1 MYDLTSMHGE
11 PAMLQ
16 FFRKLSQNADLKN
29 NEVYFAFG
37 SFGGII
43 TKLEKKSLIA
53 KKSRVTQQQLSKIE
67 NGYNCNLL
75 TFIKVSSTLGLSVN
89 LSA

>member
-1 MYDLTSMHGE
+1 MKSYRGHLNKQLAN
-11 PAMLQ
+11 PQ
-16 FFRKLSQNADLKN
+16 FKKLYEDEKYLLELGLRIVETRQQLGISQQEL
-29 NEVYFAFG
+29 
-37 SFGGII
+37 
-43 TKLEKKSLIA
+43 A
-53 KKSRVTQQQLSKIE
+53 KKSHITQQQLSKIE

>member
-1 MYDLTSMHGE
+1 MKSYRDHLAGE
-11 PAMLQ
+11 IANPE
-16 FFRKLSQNADLKN
+16 FRKIYEEEKYLLELGLRIAETRQELGISQKELA
-29 NEVYFAFG
+29 E
-37 SFGGII
+37 
-43 TKLEKKSLIA
+43 
-53 KKSRVTQQQLSKIE
+53 KSRITQQQLSKIE

>member
-1 MYDLTSMHGE
+1 LANPE
-11 PAMLQ
+11 
-16 FFRKLSQNADLKN
+16 FKKLYEDEKYLLELGLRIAEKRQELGISQKELA
-29 NEVYFAFG
+29 E
-37 SFGGII
+37 
-43 TKLEKKSLIA
+43 
-53 KKSRVTQQQLSKIE
+53 KSRITQQQLSKIE

>member
-1 MYDLTSMHGE
+1 MKSYQDHLNEQLTNPE
-11 PAMLQ
+11 
-16 FFRKLSQNADLKN
+16 FKKLYKDEKYPLELGLRIAETRQRPGISQKELA
-29 NEVYFAFG
+29 E
-37 SFGGII
+37 
-43 TKLEKKSLIA
+43 
-53 KKSRVTQQQLSKIE
+53 KSRITQQQLSKIE

>member
-1 MYDLTSMHGE
+1 MKSYRNHLNDQLNNPE
-11 PAMLQ
+11 
-16 FFRKLSQNADLKN
+16 FKKLYEDEKYLLELGLRIAETRQRLGISQKELA
-29 NEVYFAFG
+29 
-37 SFGGII
+37 
-43 TKLEKKSLIA
+43 EKSNI
-53 KKSRVTQQQLSKIE
+53 TQQQLSKIE

>member
-1 MYDLTSMHGE
+1 MKNYKEHLANELTNPE
-11 PAMLQ
+11 
-16 FFRKLSQNADLKN
+16 FKKLYEEEKYLLELGLMIAETRQQM
-29 NEVYFAFG
+29 
-37 SFGGII
+37 GI
-43 TKLEKKSLIA
+43 TQRELA
-53 KKSRVTQQQLSKIE
+53 KKSQITQQQLSKLE

>member
-1 MYDLTSMHGE
+1 MESYKAHLNEQLANSEFKRLYEEEKYLLELGLRIAE
-11 PAMLQ
+11 ARQRLGI
-16 FFRKLSQNADLKN
+16 SQKELAQ
-29 NEVYFAFG
+29 
-37 SFGGII
+37 
-43 TKLEKKSLIA
+43 KSHI
-53 KKSRVTQQQLSKIE
+53 TQQQLSKIE

>member
-1 MYDLTSMHGE
+1 MKSYRDHLDKELANPKFKELYEEEKYLLELGLRIAETRQVLGI
-11 PAMLQ
+11 
-16 FFRKLSQNADLKN
+16 SQKEL
-29 NEVYFAFG
+29 
-37 SFGGII
+37 
-43 TKLEKKSLIA
+43 A
-53 KKSRVTQQQLSKIE
+53 KKSRITQQQLSKIE